1 MNILQSVKFDSPAE
15 ERINIA
21 SHALGLVLSLV
32 GLALLVVRAIAQGNI
47 LHVASCAIFG
57 ASLVMLYA
65 TSTTYHSARTPAF
78 RHRMRVVDHAMIY
91 VLIAGSYTPIT
102 LITMGGA
109 TGWLMF
115 GIAWGMAFTGI
126 LLKLFFTGRFNLLS
140 TLMYV
145 FMGWILVLGIEPLI
159 DNLPANGLIWLLSG
173 GIAYTLGAVLYA
185 IKKIRFNH
193 AIFHIFVLLGSACHF
208 VTVYFYVLPGA

>member
-1 MNILQSVKFDSPAE
+1 MNNLQSVKFYPPAE
-15 ERINIA
+15 ERINVA

-32 GLALLVVRAIAQGNI
+32 GSASLVVHASAQGNI
-47 LHVASCAIFG
+47 LHVASVAIFG

-65 TSTTYHSARTPAF
+65 TSTTYHSARTPAL
-78 RHRMRVVDHAMIY
+78 RHRLRVVDHAMIY

-115 GIAWGMAFTGI
+115 GITWGMAFTGI
-126 LLKLFFTGRFNLLS
+126 ILKLFFTGRFTRLS
-140 TLMYV
+140 TFMYV
-145 FMGWILVLGIEPLI
+145 FMGWIIVFAIGPLI
-159 DNLPANGLIWLLSG
+159 DNLPAQGLIWLVSG

-208 VTVYFYVLPGA
+208 ITVYFYVLPGA